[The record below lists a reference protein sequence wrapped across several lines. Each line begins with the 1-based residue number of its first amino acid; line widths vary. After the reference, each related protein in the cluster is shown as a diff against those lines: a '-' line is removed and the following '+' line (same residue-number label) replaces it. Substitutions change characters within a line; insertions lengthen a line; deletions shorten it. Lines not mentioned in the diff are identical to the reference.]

1 MFSDF
6 IWTHPFTHQ
15 PIHPLISGGVSTDL
29 KFSNRIEI
37 SWFVQVL
44 LHFTWFGGSPFG
56 WVGGMC
62 RTCPTTHQTMHP
74 PILICSS
81 FIVYLLIWRSTL
93 GGGWVVMGVCWG
105 GDSSREFKSSNR
117 IEISLFVQALL
128 HFNWFGGPP
137 LGVGGVV
144 GCGCGCVGG
153 CPIHVHMCIH
163 AYMHTCMCTQWY
175 YRVSPRGQPFAWNY
189 HV

>member
-1 MFSDF
+1 MNS
-6 IWTHPFTHQ
+6 
-15 PIHPLISGGVSTDL
+15 PIHPPTHTPTHQWECLHRFKIFKQNWNILICSSFITFYL
-29 KFSNRIEI
+29 IWRIP
-37 SWFVQVL
+37 L
-44 LHFTWFGGSPFG
+44 R
-56 WVGGMC
+56 VGGMC
-62 RTCPTTHQTMHP
+62 RTCPPTHQIMHP

-81 FIVYLLIWRSTL
+81 FIAYLLIWRSTL

-128 HFNWFGGPP
+128 HFNWFGGPH
-137 LGVGGVV
+137 LGWVGWLDVGVGVWEV
-144 GCGCGCVGG
+144 APYMYTC
-153 CPIHVHMCIH
+153 
-163 AYMHTCMCTQWY
+163 AYMHTCMCSAQWH

>member
-1 MFSDF
+1 MNS
-6 IWTHPFTHQ
+6 
-15 PIHPLISGGVSTDL
+15 PIHPPTHTPTHQWECLHRFKIFKQNWNILICSSFITFYL
-29 KFSNRIEI
+29 IWRIP
-37 SWFVQVL
+37 L
-44 LHFTWFGGSPFG
+44 R
-56 WVGGMC
+56 VGGMC
-62 RTCPTTHQTMHP
+62 RTCPPTHQIMHP

-81 FIVYLLIWRSTL
+81 FIAYLLIWRSTL

-128 HFNWFGGPP
+128 HFNWFGGPH

-163 AYMHTCMCTQWY
+163 AYMHVQCTMTL
-175 YRVSPRGQPFAWNY
+175 
-189 HV
+189 